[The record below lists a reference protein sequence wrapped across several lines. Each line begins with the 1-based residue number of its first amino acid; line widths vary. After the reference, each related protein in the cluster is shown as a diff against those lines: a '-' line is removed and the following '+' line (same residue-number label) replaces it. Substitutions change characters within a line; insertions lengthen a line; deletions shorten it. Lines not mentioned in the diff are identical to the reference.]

1 MPNHAAAARAVVAA
15 HIRRH
20 HRRVPAP
27 VLATAARRVQAV
39 ALVAAIAVA
48 VAAAARAAVQA
59 VAAVQVAAVAVAA
72 QAAEEDNSTRL
83 NKGNKIKTTFAAS
96 LQGSLFFEPS

>member
-1 MPNHAAAARAVVAA
+1 M
-15 HIRRH
+15 
-20 HRRVPAP
+20 
-27 VLATAARRVQAV
+27 
-39 ALVAAIAVA
+39 A

-96 LQGSLFFEPS
+96 LQGSLFLNHHEENNRNPNTSPVLHHVGSTKRR